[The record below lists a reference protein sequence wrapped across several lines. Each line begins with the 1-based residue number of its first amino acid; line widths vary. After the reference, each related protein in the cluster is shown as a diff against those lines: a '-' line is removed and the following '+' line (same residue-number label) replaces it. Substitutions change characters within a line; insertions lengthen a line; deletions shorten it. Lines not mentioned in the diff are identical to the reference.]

1 MKKLAPFALACLLIA
16 TPSYAQLG
24 GLTKRL
30 EQAQKVADQAKKLSD
45 LHISEKEE
53 RAIGETI
60 SEKLRTAFGVDQDP
74 AVTKYV
80 SLVGTVLAQSSTRPA
95 LNWQF
100 IVLDTDG
107 VNAYA
112 APGGIVHVT
121 RGLLGLV
128 KNEAELAGALAHEIT
143 HITEKHTINAI
154 QKSSTLE
161 LASNEVSDSGLT
173 GAAIAK
179 IGEAGFYKVFENRFD
194 RGDEM
199 EADKVGVRVANK
211 VGYNPAGLSSA
222 LQKLADRNKDEK
234 EPNGLFASHPQLSE
248 RIAAIV
254 KLLKDEKLGSTASV
268 DARYS
273 KTITFT
279 VVPTTAIAMVDRGAR
294 GLAGSSA
301 KAEPAKDG
309 KAADEKKTEEKKAD
323 APKKSGLGLG
333 GLSLTK
339 GSQSQNSQNVASA
352 GARGIRPD
360 RDAKGGDN
368 PRIVRVTLTASEID
382 AFKKGIA

>member
-1 MKKLAPFALACLLIA
+1 MKTTVLAIALLLAA
-16 TPSYAQLG
+16 TPAYAQIPNLK
-24 GLTKRL
+24 KRL
-30 EQAQKVADQAKKLSD
+30 DQAQKVADKAKKLSD

-60 SEKLRTAFGVDQDP
+60 SEKLRTAFGVYQDP
-74 AVTKYV
+74 AVTRYV
-80 SLVGTVLAQSSTRPA
+80 SLVGTVLAQSSSRPA

-112 APGGIVHVT
+112 APGGLVHVT

-128 KNEAELAGALAHEIT
+128 RNEAELAGTLAHEIT
-143 HITEKHTINAI
+143 HITEKHTINSI
-154 QKSSTLE
+154 QKSSTIE
-161 LASNEVSDSGLT
+161 LASDEVGDSGLS
-173 GAAIAK
+173 GAAISK
-179 IGEAGFYKVFENRFD
+179 IGEAGFYRVFENRFD

-199 EADKVGVRVANK
+199 AADKIGVRVANK
-211 VGYNPAGLSSA
+211 GGYNPAGLSSA

-248 RIAAIV
+248 RIAAIG
-254 KLLKDEKLGSTASV
+254 KLIKDEKLGSTANV

-279 VVPTTAIAMVDRGAR
+279 VPPTTAIAMVDRGAR
-294 GLAGSSA
+294 GLTGSSE
-301 KAEPAKDG
+301 KAAPAKD
-309 KAADEKKTEEKKAD
+309 DEKASSEKKKD
-323 APKKSGLGLG
+323 EPKKSGLGLG

-368 PRIVRVTLTASEID
+368 PRVVRVALSAAEID
-382 AFKKGIA
+382 AFKKAIA

>member
-1 MKKLAPFALACLLIA
+1 MKTIALAIALLLAA
-16 TPSYAQLG
+16 TPSYAQFPNL
-24 GLTKRL
+24 KKKID
-30 EQAQKVADQAKKLSD
+30 QAQKVAAKAKKLSD
-45 LHISEKEE
+45 LSISEKEE
-53 RAIGETI
+53 RAIGEAI
-60 SEKLRTAFGVDQDP
+60 SEKLRQAFGVYQDA

-80 SLVGTVLAQSSTRPA
+80 SLVGTVVAQSSTRPA

-112 APGGIVHVT
+112 APGGLVHVT

-154 QKSSTLE
+154 QKSSTIE
-161 LASNEVSDSGLT
+161 LASDEVGDSGLT
-173 GAAIAK
+173 GQAISK

-199 EADKVGVRVANK
+199 EADKVGIRMANK
-211 VGYNPAGLSSA
+211 VGYDPAGLSSV
-222 LQKLADRNKDEK
+222 LQKLADRNKNEK

-248 RIAAIV
+248 RIAAIG
-254 KLLKDEKLGSTASV
+254 KLIKDEKLASTATV
-268 DARYS
+268 AARYG
-273 KTITFT
+273 KTITLT
-279 VVPTTAIAMVDRGAR
+279 VPDVTEIAMVDRGAR
-294 GLAGSSA
+294 GLTGSGG
-301 KAEPAKDG
+301 KAEPAKGASDDT
-309 KAADEKKTEEKKAD
+309 AKKEEPK
-323 APKKSGLGLG
+323 KKSGLGLG
-333 GLSLTK
+333 GLTLTK

-368 PRIVRVTLTASEID
+368 PRIVRVALSAAEID
-382 AFKKGIA
+382 AFKKAIA

>member
-1 MKKLAPFALACLLIA
+1 MKKTAIAIAFLLSA
-16 TPSYAQLG
+16 TPAQAQLG
-24 GLTKRL
+24 NLTKKL
-30 EQAQKVADQAKKLSD
+30 EKAQKVADKARKLSD

-53 RAIGETI
+53 RAIGEQI
-60 SEKLRTAFGVDQDP
+60 SEKLRDAFGVYQDP
-74 AVTKYV
+74 GVTKYV
-80 SLVGTVLAQSSTRPA
+80 SLVGTVLAQSSSRPA

-112 APGGIVHVT
+112 APGGLVHVT

-128 KNEAELAGALAHEIT
+128 RNEAELAGTLAHEIT

-154 QKSSTLE
+154 QKSNTVE
-161 LASNEVSDSGLT
+161 LASDEVGDSGLT
-173 GAAIAK
+173 GAAISK
-179 IGEAGFYKVFENRFD
+179 IGQAGFYKVFENRFD

-199 EADKVGVRVANK
+199 EADRVGVRVANK
-211 VGYNPAGLSSA
+211 VGYNPAGLSAA

-248 RIAAIV
+248 RIAAIG
-254 KLLKDEKLGSTASV
+254 KLIKDEKLGSTANAE
-268 DARYS
+268 ARYS

-279 VVPTTAIAMVDRGAR
+279 APPTTAIAMVDRGAR
-294 GLAGSSA
+294 GLTGSSA
-301 KAEPAKDG
+301 KAEPAK
-309 KAADEKKTEEKKAD
+309 EEKKEE
-323 APKKSGLGLG
+323 PKKKSGLGLG

-368 PRIVRVTLTASEID
+368 PRVVRVALSAAEID
-382 AFKKGIA
+382 AFKKAIA

>member
-1 MKKLAPFALACLLIA
+1 MKNTALAIAFLLAA
-16 TPSYAQLG
+16 TPAHAQLG
-24 GLTKRL
+24 NFKKKLDKAQ
-30 EQAQKVADQAKKLSD
+30 EVAQKAKKLSD

-53 RAIGETI
+53 RAIGEQI
-60 SEKLRTAFGVDQDP
+60 SEKLREAFGVYQDP
-74 AVTKYV
+74 GVTRYV
-80 SLVGTVLAQSSTRPA
+80 SLVGTVLAQSSSRPA

-100 IVLDTDG
+100 IVLDTEG

-112 APGGIVHVT
+112 APGGLVHVT

-128 KNEAELAGALAHEIT
+128 KNEAELAGTLAHEIT
-143 HITEKHTINAI
+143 HITEKHTINSI
-154 QKSSTLE
+154 QKSSTIE
-161 LASNEVSDSGLT
+161 LASDEVGDSGLT
-173 GAAIAK
+173 GAAISK

-211 VGYNPAGLSSA
+211 VGYNPAGLGSA

-248 RIAAIV
+248 RIAVIG
-254 KLLKDEKLGSTASV
+254 KLIKDEKLAATATV

-273 KTITFT
+273 RTITFT
-279 VVPTTAIAMVDRGAR
+279 VPPTTAIAMVDRGAR
-294 GLAGSSA
+294 GLTGSSE
-301 KAEPAKDG
+301 KAAPAKDD
-309 KAADEKKTEEKKAD
+309 KAKKDE
-323 APKKSGLGLG
+323 PKKSGLGLG

-368 PRIVRVTLTASEID
+368 PRIVRVALSTAEID
-382 AFKKGIA
+382 AFKKAIA